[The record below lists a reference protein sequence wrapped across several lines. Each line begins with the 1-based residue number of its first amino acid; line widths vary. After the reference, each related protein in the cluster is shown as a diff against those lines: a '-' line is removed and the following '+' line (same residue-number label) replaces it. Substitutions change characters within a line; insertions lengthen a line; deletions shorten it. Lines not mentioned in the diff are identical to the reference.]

1 MTKHISE
8 VHTIKKRRDAQTLLL
23 STSISP
29 TGPSTGFA
37 RVFVHV
43 ERAHAREYARRR
55 AYMCAHVHLSS
66 DASGG
71 GSCTNLCERTSAGND
86 EESERE
92 REDDAP
98 VPL

>member
-55 AYMCAHVHLSS
+55 AYMCAHVHLSG
-66 DASGG
+66 DARG
-71 GSCTNLCERTSAGND
+71 GSRTELFERTSAGND
-86 EESERE
+86 EESERQ